1 MIKKYNA
8 LDEIEFILKMPQ
20 FGQNDLSFIHLNILK
35 NSYVKETGLKPSFS
49 QVKEYFSWMKIG
61 FSYALSKWGVKSIP
75 DRLEFHG
82 KPLPRDTDPNF
93 FCYCVNGFLRISF
106 LNIAFYATERMNYF
120 PRNYYLPNKI
130 ISRKNVIILAAVE
143 SGFYCYKHKVSLE
156 DFNKLLKDEDGAVK
170 ELSSIMISAM
180 SDLKI
185 PLYDCITED
194 SFQ

>member
-61 FSYALSKWGVKSIP
+61 FSYGLSKWGVKSIP

-82 KPLPRDTDPNF
+82 KPLPRDTI
-93 FCYCVNGFLRISF
+93 LISF
-106 LNIAFYATERMNYF
+106 
-120 PRNYYLPNKI
+120 
-130 ISRKNVIILAAVE
+130 VIVLMV
-143 SGFYCYKHKVSLE
+143 F
-156 DFNKLLKDEDGAVK
+156 
-170 ELSSIMISAM
+170 
-180 SDLKI
+180 
-185 PLYDCITED
+185 
-194 SFQ
+194 